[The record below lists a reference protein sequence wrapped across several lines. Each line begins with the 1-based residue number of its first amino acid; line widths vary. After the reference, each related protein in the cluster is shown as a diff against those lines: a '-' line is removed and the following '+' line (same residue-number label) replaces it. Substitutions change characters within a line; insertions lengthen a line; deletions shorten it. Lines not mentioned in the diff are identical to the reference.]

1 MRRFTGCGA
10 VGSGQPSFLL
20 TMAPEASND
29 AVPVTAIAM
38 KLLDIRLKPSGA
50 IVESVIGEF
59 SGSGKQEIA
68 AMRAGGTIE
77 LYRMDG
83 QTLKLVTR
91 METRSVLRSMAVVR
105 LTGDKRDVLAVGAD
119 GGAISI
125 IDLED
130 GKAKLVHCMTFGK
143 TGKFMLVSTASHFDL
158 E

>member
-1 MRRFTGCGA
+1 
-10 VGSGQPSFLL
+10 
-20 TMAPEASND
+20 MAPEASND

-50 IVESVIGEF
+50 IVESAIGEF

-130 GKAKLVHCMTFGK
+130 GKAKVVHCMTFGK
-143 TGKFMLVSTASHFDL
+143 TGKFMLVSAASHFDL
-158 E
+158 G